1 MNSIVIETII
11 EDVPIVSI
19 HDSTFENM
27 GPKFTAGR
35 VTVCSGTV
43 LAVSDVHRLTETASY
58 SCPDVACVGSTE
70 YRITKPTL
78 SGTKKLEVATCA
90 YCSTQLTEEL
100 HKRSSSETVYF
111 LLLPQPIR
119 GPGKSA
125 GSREILPTIDRAVLC
140 AISGK
145 LIRKLH
151 LGMQV
156 HLIGIPELIVV
167 DDSFQWLFK
176 VQNAEY
182 TPMNILDPWKCALNT
197 VIDKLPSYVHNFE
210 FGIVFTLTYMFLE
223 DVSPNGSYFLLKWL
237 LLLLLVQDDVNNK
250 SFQSD
255 PTETFDDQRL
265 PSAIEQS
272 YRQEQFRPPAL
283 LLLSSLS
290 CPMADRLL
298 HAAARHAHPFWEH
311 KPGRKLLPSALEPDA
326 FGLKRPIGTGR
337 SQTAEKERRSIP
349 KASRYRSPYSGKLD
363 NVTFKSTSM
372 CYSGTL
378 DLASGGVAYFP
389 SIELLKRKE
398 LVNLLCTLENINV
411 VSATLSDGKISQQV
425 NNARTNLSCISIWA
439 TSDIIPDKSRKISER
454 LSNMEGTPLVVSST
468 DEVHSANE
476 LISRRK
482 GLQRVLCA
490 FDLIVNMETAG
501 GEDEILDSL
510 LADHWLRGSMTCVSN
525 TNRDDAIGNTT
536 QIFDSVLSSYSA
548 SATPE
553 IPPDA
558 SRLLQAYYLAVRQSC
573 TNDRYAVPST
583 ALTTLFKLTRA
594 NAKLNGHSTVR
605 PIDATIA
612 VYLYDTFV
620 ENHTGTTYLG
630 SRPLHYVRDMNCESM
645 NELNEILQG
654 AYAQLMGL
662 INVGFTEVL
671 KDGPKSP

>member
-1 MNSIVIETII
+1 
-11 EDVPIVSI
+11 
-19 HDSTFENM
+19 M
-27 GPKFTAGR
+27 G
-35 VTVCSGTV
+35 
-43 LAVSDVHRLTETASY
+43 
-58 SCPDVACVGSTE
+58 
-70 YRITKPTL
+70 
-78 SGTKKLEVATCA
+78 
-90 YCSTQLTEEL
+90 
-100 HKRSSSETVYF
+100 
-111 LLLPQPIR
+111 
-119 GPGKSA
+119 
-125 GSREILPTIDRAVLC
+125 
-140 AISGK
+140 
-145 LIRKLH
+145 
-151 LGMQV
+151 
-156 HLIGIPELIVV
+156 
-167 DDSFQWLFK
+167 
-176 VQNAEY
+176 
-182 TPMNILDPWKCALNT
+182 
-197 VIDKLPSYVHNFE
+197 
-210 FGIVFTLTYMFLE
+210 
-223 DVSPNGSYFLLKWL
+223 
-237 LLLLLVQDDVNNK
+237 
-250 SFQSD
+250 
-255 PTETFDDQRL
+255 
-265 PSAIEQS
+265 QS
-272 YRQEQFRPPAL
+272 YQQEQFRPPAL
-283 LLLSSLS
+283 LLLSPLS

-326 FGLKRPIGTGR
+326 FGLKRPIGTRR
-337 SQTAEKERRSIP
+337 SQTAEKERSIP
-349 KASRYRSPYSGKLD
+349 KASRHRSTYPGKLD
-363 NVTFKSTSM
+363 SVAFKSTSM

-398 LVNLLCTLENINV
+398 LMNLLCALENINV
-411 VSATLSDGKISQQV
+411 GSTALSAGKISHQV

-439 TSDIIPDKSRKISER
+439 TLDITPDKSMKISER
-454 LSNMEGTPLVVSST
+454 LPNMEGTPLVVSST

-501 GEDEILDSL
+501 GGDEILDSL

-525 TNRDDAIGNTT
+525 TNRDEAIRYTT
-536 QIFDSVLSSYSA
+536 QIFDSVLSGYNA

-553 IPPDA
+553 IPPDV
-558 SRLLQAYYLAVRQSC
+558 SRLLQAYYLAVRRSC
-573 TNDRYAVPST
+573 MNDRYAVPST

-630 SRPLHYVRDMNCESM
+630 STPLHYVRDMNSESM

-671 KDGPKSP
+671 KDGTNSP